1 MKYAEVAV
9 NMPGGHRH
17 AFTYS
22 IPASLQVMVGQ
33 GVWVTFG
40 ATKTTGIVVGLTDY
54 SPVDFTRDII
64 SIISDIP
71 FMSTERVRLACWISA
86 HYIAPLFASVA
97 LMLPPGFERN
107 IEIKPKIIKYLALNK
122 DSDEVAQYIADLKK
136 CRSPKQARIL
146 EILLST
152 GGRLSTRDVMKKAGS
167 GRTAIKSL
175 IDRGIVIERGE
186 TVKRDPLNRRE
197 LSLELPFK
205 FTDGQMTAWQPI
217 KAAINTTV
225 QNGKAKVFLLHGVTG
240 SGKTE
245 IYMQALAETIRLG
258 KKGICLVPEIVLTS
272 QIVDRFF
279 SRFPGRVA
287 ILHSK
292 LSEGEQYDEWQ
303 RIRDGEFDIVIGP
316 RSAIFAPQP
325 ELGLIIVDEEHEW
338 SYKQTDKL
346 PRYHARDVAIELARL
361 TGSILILGSATPDV
375 VSYHHAEKK
384 QYQLIELKDRA
395 TPLGAPSLPE
405 ISVVSMS
412 QEYKNGNHSMFSQL
426 LRSEII
432 AKLEKHEQV
441 ILFVNR
447 RGMATFVQ
455 CGDCGYVPTCRF
467 CTGTLT
473 YHASNRRLVCHH
485 CRRTYSDIS
494 TCPVCQG
501 KDIRHFGIG
510 TESVEA
516 ECHRLFPSAAVIR
529 LDSDA
534 ITHAH
539 DYDRAINAFRT
550 RKADIMIGTQ
560 IVAKGLDFPGVSLV
574 GVINADTILNLPDF
588 RSGERTFQLLC
599 QVAGRAGRGIVAGR
613 AIVQT
618 FNPEY
623 YAIKC
628 AARYDYGGFYNIE
641 MKHRKQFGYPPFN
654 DMVRLV
660 YSNLSS
666 EKCNLESSRMQ
677 KLLEANVTSMGI
689 GNIKVIGP
697 SATFISRLRGKYQMQ
712 IVLLGHELQT
722 LLDRIDFPRG
732 WIVDVD
738 PAGVL

>member
-22 IPASLQVMVGQ
+22 IPASLQVVVGQ

-54 SPVDFTRDII
+54 SPVDSTRDII
-64 SIISDIP
+64 SLISDIP
-71 FMSTERVRLACWISA
+71 FISTERVRLACWISA

-136 CRSPKQARIL
+136 RGSSKQARIL

-395 TPLGAPSLPE
+395 TSLGAPSLPE
-405 ISVVSMS
+405 ISVISMS
-412 QEYKNGNHSMFSQL
+412 QEYKNGNHGMFSQL

-494 TCPVCQG
+494 TCPVCRG

-623 YAIKC
+623 YAIKY

-666 EKCNLESSRMQ
+666 EKCNLESFRMQ

-738 PAGVL
+738 PSGVL